1 MIIPDLDSGSGKSYG
16 SDRIRIRIRNTA
28 YLFINNFGTGF
39 KFIFSVS
46 KYSTEQDIMKWTFIV
61 KKYIFAS
68 VLDYPNYAGIQ
79 NTADF
84 LFGGGDR
91 ALITCVVDPDPH
103 KI

>member
-1 MIIPDLDSGSGKSYG
+1 MIIPDPDSGSSKSYG

-68 VLDYPNYAGIQ
+68 VWIIQ
-79 NTADF
+79 IMRGFKTPRIYFF
-84 LFGGGDR
+84 LGGG
-91 ALITCVVDPDPH
+91 
-103 KI
+103 